1 MDSSDKTVLDY
12 LISSEKGEIR
22 NNRKL
27 KIGEKTYNF
36 KRNEPLTQRLKTK
49 FNTIKRTMD
58 YKNYELK
65 EKRGIRWVNLDKNK
79 TLRGI
84 QKRYKATITN
94 EQSAFKGYT
103 NSYSI
108 SNIKVQ
114 GIKALQYLK
123 YQDFKLKQY
132 LTKNTRG

>member
-1 MDSSDKTVLDY
+1 
-12 LISSEKGEIR
+12 
-22 NNRKL
+22 
-27 KIGEKTYNF
+27 
-36 KRNEPLTQRLKTK
+36 
-49 FNTIKRTMD
+49 MD

-65 EKRGIRWVNLDKNK
+65 EKRGIRWVNLE
-79 TLRGI
+79 
-84 QKRYKATITN
+84 ATITN

-132 LTKNTRG
+132 